1 MGTGRSLSGT
11 QAAAV
16 RGLIQAHFPDEL
28 NIDSALW
35 TRTAVQDLIACE
47 CGVEMP
53 IRTVGEYLKRW
64 RYTPQ
69 KPLKQAYEQNP
80 KVVKASLE
88 TEYPAIEQGAGLESA
103 LFAWGDESFLALR

>member
-1 MGTGRSLSGT
+1 
-11 QAAAV
+11 
-16 RGLIQAHFPDEL
+16 
-28 NIDSALW
+28 
-35 TRTAVQDLIACE
+35 
-47 CGVEMP
+47 MP

-103 LFAWGDESFLALR
+103 LFA